1 MKHKNLYIKTWF
13 VLNLFQVH
21 IIPHPHH
28 KIRLN
33 SPPRWTPPINN
44 LQSYSPISES
54 RSNTIS
60 WYEGYYGPVHQGMAP
75 NRQVQYTGPIYRRMA
90 PNQQLHYQYRLPKSG
105 PKRIRRKKWFRKA
118 EPQPN
123 HKEYESFGAVSFD
136 HSTGVNPGMARND
149 ASNNPKRGKVWR
161 TPSKNPFMADSNL
174 T

>member
-1 MKHKNLYIKTWF
+1 MD
-13 VLNLFQVH
+13 
-21 IIPHPHH
+21 
-28 KIRLN
+28 
-33 SPPRWTPPINN
+33 
-44 LQSYSPISES
+44 
-54 RSNTIS
+54 
-60 WYEGYYGPVHQGMAP
+60 
-75 NRQVQYTGPIYRRMA
+75 
-90 PNQQLHYQYRLPKSG
+90 PNQQLHYQYRIRKSG